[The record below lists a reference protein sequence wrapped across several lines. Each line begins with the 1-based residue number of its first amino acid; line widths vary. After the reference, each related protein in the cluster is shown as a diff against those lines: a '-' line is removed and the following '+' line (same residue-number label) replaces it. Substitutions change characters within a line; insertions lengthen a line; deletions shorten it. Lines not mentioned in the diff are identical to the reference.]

1 LTLLL
6 ELVLLHVLA
15 QASRDAL
22 SRLLA
27 LLLKLLE
34 GLHDGL
40 GVALLHCGDEG
51 LLAALLELILA
62 QGPLHLLA
70 DVTCTLVAL
79 LVHLGKLLGDAT
91 SSKVTRCLVE
101 VVPAPLFRA
110 LPHQVGSEVLLELG
124 AVLVALLLEA

>member
-40 GVALLHCGDEG
+40 GVALLHCGGKG
-51 LLAALLELILA
+51 LLATLLELIA
-62 QGPLHLLA
+62 SQCPLHLLA
-70 DVTCTLVAL
+70 NLA
-79 LVHLGKLLGDAT
+79 
-91 SSKVTRCLVE
+91 
-101 VVPAPLFRA
+101 
-110 LPHQVGSEVLLELG
+110 
-124 AVLVALLLEA
+124 